1 MMSVKLTLLFRMNFI
16 RNTTIFQRL
25 EKMSQMGILGS
36 VYLNNVLIMI
46 HKFKHE
52 KKIFSMIS

>member
-52 KKIFSMIS
+52 KKNI